1 MFLNGVFDRKTPMKN
16 LKIMFALPLIVSL
29 ASCVTSGREFPSRLD
44 WIQKGKTRQNDVKL
58 VLGDPQFVGSSD
70 GTPSWKYGYYRYR
83 LFSPSHTKEVIF
95 YWNTDKTVQG
105 WSFTSSFPDDI
116 EGVTAPAP
124 RPASD
129 VSR

>member
-1 MFLNGVFDRKTPMKN
+1 MKRFF
-16 LKIMFALPLIVSL
+16 IMSALFATLS
-29 ASCVTSGREFPSRLD
+29 SCVTSGREFPSRLD

-70 GTPSWKYGYYRYR
+70 GTPSWTYGFYRYR
-83 LFSPSHTKEVIF
+83 LFSPSHTKELKF
-95 YWNTDKTVQG
+95 YWNADKTIQT
-105 WSFTSSFPDDI
+105 WSFNSSFPDDVD
-116 EGVTAPAP
+116 GVTAPPP